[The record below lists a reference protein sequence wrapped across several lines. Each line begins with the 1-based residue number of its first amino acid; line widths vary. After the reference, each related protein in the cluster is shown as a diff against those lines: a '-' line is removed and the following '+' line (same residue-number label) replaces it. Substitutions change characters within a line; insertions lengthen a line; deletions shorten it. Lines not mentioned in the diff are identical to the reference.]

1 MLWAN
6 VPPFKGETMFQFRFH
21 EDCTPRYMTEHSA
34 AADLVAREGLTVDPG
49 TVVIVPTGVWISA
62 VEWEKVPVGYIPE
75 LQIRARSG
83 LARKNGIALANGIG
97 TIDADYRDEIGVLLI
112 NHSQAPFVIQKGDR
126 IAQMALNLV
135 GRLDLPVGGQRQG
148 GFGSTSV

>member
-1 MLWAN
+1 
-6 VPPFKGETMFQFRFH
+6 MFQFRFH

-34 AADLVAREGLTVDPG
+34 AADLVAREALVIAPG
-49 TVVIVPTGVWISA
+49 KVEIVPTGVWISE
-62 VEWEKVPVGYIPE
+62 VEWSKVPDGFIPE

-83 LARKNGIALANGIG
+83 LARKHSICLANGIG
-97 TIDADYRDEIGVLLI
+97 TIDADYRDEIGVLLL
-112 NHSQAPFVIQKGDR
+112 NLGKEPFSIQKGDR

-135 GRLDLPVGGQRQG
+135 GRLTVLPVGGQRQG